1 MIRCTNGGLLVAKA
15 KEQNY
20 LHGAAIMTAGVIIMK
35 ILGALYKIPLGNML
49 GDDGYG
55 LFLQAYYV
63 YSLFLTLA
71 TAGFPVALSRMI
83 SAAQTC
89 GRQLQARRTYQVAWW
104 TFFVLGAVCSTVMFI
119 FPDWLADTLIH
130 SPDAALSIQA
140 LAPAVLLCCITS
152 TYRGLTQGY
161 GNMKPTTVSQIL
173 EVLAKVAAGLALAA
187 YLLKAGYDKPVAVS
201 GAIFGVTVGSLTA
214 LLYMLI
220 YKMRNYRF
228 DTLAEP
234 DVPESAGTIFKNLLS
249 IGIPIALG
257 SVALAL
263 INLID
268 AGLCMTRL
276 QNAVGYTYSHAKTL
290 YGVYGKA
297 QTLFNLPAAFI
308 TPLTISIVPA
318 ISAKLVMNA
327 RGEAGKISEDS
338 LRISMAIAL
347 PMGIGLAVLSE
358 PIMNVVYPNAHSSGP
373 LLLCLLGIASVFVCF
388 SLMSTAVLQA
398 TGKERLTLYSII
410 AGGLVKITIN
420 WFIVAIPTVNIYGAA
435 IGTIC
440 CYVTMCVLNLIFINR
455 SFENGLS
462 VKNIFIRPAV
472 PSLIMGVIALAV
484 YYGGMMLAPAGS
496 RIIMALIMC
505 VAIGAAVI
513 VYAVAVI
520 KLRVITTEDMKLI
533 PKGEKIAKLLHM
545 S

>member
-1 MIRCTNGGLLVAKA
+1 MAKA

-89 GRQLQARRTYQVAWW
+89 GRQMQARRTYQVAWW
-104 TFFVLGAVCSTVMFI
+104 TFFVLGAVCSSVMFI

-187 YLLKAGYDKPVAVS
+187 YLLKAGCDKPVAVS
-201 GAIFGVTVGSLTA
+201 GAIFGVTVGSLA
-214 LLYMLI
+214 SLLYMLI

-228 DTLAEP
+228 DIVAEP

-276 QNAVGYTYSHAKTL
+276 QNAVGFTYSHAKTL

-327 RGEAGKISEDS
+327 RKEAGKISEDS

-347 PMGIGLAVLSE
+347 PMGVGLAVLSE
-358 PIMNVVYPNAHSSGP
+358 PIMKVIYPNAHSSGP

-398 TGKERLTLYSII
+398 TGKERLTLYSIV

-420 WFIVAIPTVNIYGAA
+420 WFIVAIPAINIYGAA

-440 CYVTMCVLNLIFINR
+440 CYVTMCILNLIFINR
-455 SFENGLS
+455 SFENELS
-462 VKNIFIRPAV
+462 MKNIFIRPAA
-472 PSLIMGVIALAV
+472 PSVIMGVIALAV
-484 YYGGMMLAPAGS
+484 YYGGMMLAPSDG
-496 RIIMALIMC
+496 RLIMALIMC
-505 VAIGAAVI
+505 VAIGIAVI

-545 S
+545 R

>member
-1 MIRCTNGGLLVAKA
+1 MAKA

-83 SAAQTC
+83 SAAQAR
-89 GRQLQARRTYQVAWW
+89 GRLMQVRRTYRVAWW
-104 TFFVLGAVCSTVMFI
+104 TFFVLGVISSSIMFF
-119 FPDWLADTLIH
+119 FPDVLANTLIN
-130 SPDAALSIQA
+130 SPDTALSIQA
-140 LAPAVLLCCITS
+140 LAPAVLLCCVTS

-161 GNMKPTTVSQIL
+161 ENMTPTTVSQIL

-187 YLLKAGYDKPVAVS
+187 YFIKADYEQPVAVA
-201 GAIFGVTVGSLTA
+201 GAIFGVTVGSLAA
-214 LLYMLI
+214 LMYMMV

-228 DTLAEP
+228 DSVAQP
-234 DVPESAGTIFKNLLS
+234 DVPDSTGTILKNLLK

-257 SVALAL
+257 SVVLSL
-263 INLID
+263 INLVD

-276 QNAVGYTYSHAKTL
+276 QNAVGFSYDYAKTL

-308 TPLTISIVPA
+308 TPLTISVVPA
-318 ISAKLVMNA
+318 ISAKLVMEKRA
-327 RGEAGKISEDS
+327 EAGKISEDS

-347 PMGIGLAVLSE
+347 PMGVGLAVLCK
-358 PIMNVVYPNAHSSGP
+358 PIMNVIYPGANEAGP
-373 LLLCLLGIASVFVCF
+373 ALLCILGIASVFVCF
-388 SLMSTAVLQA
+388 SLISTAVLQA

-410 AGGLVKITIN
+410 AGGVVKISVN
-420 WFIVAIPTVNIYGAA
+420 WFVVAIPSVNIYGAA
-435 IGTIC
+435 IGTVC
-440 CYVTMCVLNLIFINR
+440 CYVTMCVLNLIFINT
-455 SFENGLS
+455 SFEKGLS
-462 VKNIFIRPAV
+462 IKNIFIKPAI
-472 PSLIMGVIALAV
+472 PSLVMGLVAFGVYSGAVLAL
-484 YYGGMMLAPAGS
+484 GEGKL
-496 RIIMALIMC
+496 IMALSMC
-505 VAIGAAVI
+505 AAIAAAVV

-520 KLRVITTEDMKLI
+520 KLRVITADDMKLI
-533 PKGEKIAKLLHM
+533 PKGEKLAKLLHM

>member
-1 MIRCTNGGLLVAKA
+1 MAKA
-15 KEQNY
+15 KQQNY

-83 SAAQTC
+83 SAAQTR
-89 GRQLQARRTYQVAWW
+89 GLQMQARRTYQVAWW
-104 TFFVLGAVCSTVMFI
+104 TFFTLGLLCSSVMFL
-119 FPDWLADTLIH
+119 FPEWLANSLIH
-130 SPDAALSIQA
+130 SPDAAISIQA
-140 LAPAVLLCCITS
+140 LAPAVLLCCITA

-161 GNMKPTTVSQIL
+161 GNMTPTTVSQIL

-187 YLLKAGYDKPVAVS
+187 YLLKSGYDKPVAVA
-201 GAIFGVTVGSLTA
+201 GAIFGVTVGSLAA
-214 LLYMLI
+214 LLYMLV

-228 DTLAEP
+228 DSLSEP

-276 QNAVGYTYSHAKTL
+276 QSAVGYSYSHAKTL

-318 ISAKLVMNA
+318 ISAKLVMNEK
-327 RGEAGKISEDS
+327 GEAGKISEDS

-347 PMGIGLAVLSE
+347 PMGVGLAVLCE

-398 TGKERLTLYSII
+398 TGREKLTLYSIVT
-410 AGGLVKITIN
+410 GGLVKIVVN
-420 WFIVAIPTVNIYGAA
+420 WFIVAIPAINIYGAA

-455 SFENGLS
+455 SFEKGLS
-462 VKNIFIRPAV
+462 MKNIFVRPAV
-472 PSLIMGVIALAV
+472 PCLIMGVIALGV
-484 YYGGMMLAPAGS
+484 YYGGMALLGSGS
-496 RIIMALIMC
+496 RIMMALVMC
-505 VAIGAAVI
+505 AAIGIAAVVYAAAVI
-513 VYAVAVI
+513 R
-520 KLRVITTEDMKLI
+520 LRVISAEDMKLI

-545 S
+545 K

>member
-1 MIRCTNGGLLVAKA
+1 MAKA

-234 DVPESAGTIFKNLLS
+234 DVPESAGTIFKNLLN

-318 ISAKLVMNA
+318 ISAKLVMNE

-472 PSLIMGVIALAV
+472 PSVIMGIIALAV
-484 YYGGMMLAPAGS
+484 YYGGMLLAPSGS

-520 KLRVITTEDMKLI
+520 KLRVITTEDMRLI

>member
-1 MIRCTNGGLLVAKA
+1 MIGGFLVAKA

-83 SAAQTC
+83 SAAQTR
-89 GRQLQARRTYQVAWW
+89 GLQMQARRTYQVAWW
-104 TFFVLGAVCSTVMFI
+104 TFFALGVICSAVMFI
-119 FPDWLADTLIH
+119 FPDWLADSMIN

-140 LAPAVLLCCITS
+140 LAPAVLLCCVTS

-161 GNMKPTTVSQIL
+161 GNMTPTTVSQIL

-187 YLLKAGYDKPVAVS
+187 YLIKAGYDKPIAVS
-201 GAIFGVTVGSLTA
+201 GAIFGVTVGSLAA

-228 DTLAEP
+228 EVVSEP
-234 DVPESAGTIFKNLLS
+234 DIPESAGTIFKNLLS

-268 AGLCMTRL
+268 AGLCMSRL
-276 QNAVGYTYSHAKTL
+276 QSAVGFSYSHAKTL

-297 QTLFNLPAAFI
+297 QTLFNLPSAFI

-327 RGEAGKISEDS
+327 REEAGKISEDS
-338 LRISMAIAL
+338 LRISMAMAL
-347 PMGIGLAVLSE
+347 PMGIGLAALSE
-358 PIMNVVYPNAHSSGP
+358 PIMNVIYPNAHESGP
-373 LLLCLLGIASVFVCF
+373 LLLCLLGIASIFVCF

-398 TGKERLTLYSII
+398 TGKEKLTLYSII
-410 AGGLVKITIN
+410 AGGLVKITVN
-420 WFIVAIPTVNIYGAA
+420 WFIVAVPEINIYGAA

-440 CYVTMCVLNLIFINR
+440 CYVTMGTLNLIFINR
-455 SFENGLS
+455 SFEKGLS
-462 VKNIFIRPAV
+462 MKNIFLKPAV
-472 PSLIMGVIALAV
+472 PSIIMGIIAIAV
-484 YYGGMMLAPAGS
+484 YYGGMAVLGS
-496 RIIMALIMC
+496 DSRMMMALVMC
-505 VAIGAAVI
+505 VAIGIAVI
-513 VYAVAVI
+513 VYAVSVI
-520 KLRVITTEDMKLI
+520 KLRVITSEDMKLI
-533 PKGEKIAKLLHM
+533 PKGEKVAKLLHM
-545 S
+545 K

>member
-1 MIRCTNGGLLVAKA
+1 
-15 KEQNY
+15 
-20 LHGAAIMTAGVIIMK
+20 
-35 ILGALYKIPLGNML
+35 
-49 GDDGYG
+49 
-55 LFLQAYYV
+55 
-63 YSLFLTLA
+63 
-71 TAGFPVALSRMI
+71 
-83 SAAQTC
+83 
-89 GRQLQARRTYQVAWW
+89 
-104 TFFVLGAVCSTVMFI
+104 
-119 FPDWLADTLIH
+119 
-130 SPDAALSIQA
+130 
-140 LAPAVLLCCITS
+140 
-152 TYRGLTQGY
+152 
-161 GNMKPTTVSQIL
+161 
-173 EVLAKVAAGLALAA
+173 
-187 YLLKAGYDKPVAVS
+187 
-201 GAIFGVTVGSLTA
+201 
-214 LLYMLI
+214 
-220 YKMRNYRF
+220 
-228 DTLAEP
+228 
-234 DVPESAGTIFKNLLS
+234 
-249 IGIPIALG
+249 
-257 SVALAL
+257 
-263 INLID
+263 
-268 AGLCMTRL
+268 
-276 QNAVGYTYSHAKTL
+276 
-290 YGVYGKA
+290 
-297 QTLFNLPAAFI
+297 
-308 TPLTISIVPA
+308 
-318 ISAKLVMNA
+318 MNE

-347 PMGIGLAVLSE
+347 PMGVGLAVLSE

-440 CYVTMCVLNLIFINR
+440 CYVTMCVLNL

-484 YYGGMMLAPAGS
+484 YYGGMMLAPAGG

>member
-1 MIRCTNGGLLVAKA
+1 MAKA

-20 LHGAAIMTAGVIIMK
+20 LHGAVIMTAGVIIMK

-83 SAAQTC
+83 SAAQAC
-89 GRQLQARRTYQVAWW
+89 GRQMQARRTYRVAWW
-104 TFFVLGAVCSTVMFI
+104 SFFVLGAVCSTFMFI

-187 YLLKAGYDKPVAVS
+187 YLLKTSCDKPVAVS
-201 GAIFGVTVGSLTA
+201 GAIFGVTVGSLVA

-228 DTLAEP
+228 DTVTEP

-347 PMGIGLAVLSE
+347 PMGVGLAVLSE
-358 PIMNVVYPNAHSSGP
+358 PIMKVIYPNAHSSGP

-398 TGKERLTLYSII
+398 TGKERLTLYSIV
-410 AGGLVKITIN
+410 AGGLVKIIIN
-420 WFIVAIPTVNIYGAA
+420 WFIVAIPAINIYGAA

-440 CYVTMCVLNLIFINR
+440 CYVTMCVLNLVFINR
-455 SFENGLS
+455 SFEKGLS
-462 VKNIFIRPAV
+462 MKNIFIRPAV
-472 PSLIMGVIALAV
+472 PSLIMGIIALAA
-484 YYGGMMLAPAGS
+484 YYGGMMLAPSDG
-496 RIIMALIMC
+496 RLIMALVMC
-505 VAIGAAVI
+505 VAIGIAVI

-545 S
+545 R

>member
-1 MIRCTNGGLLVAKA
+1 MAKA

-20 LHGAAIMTAGVIIMK
+20 LFGAAIMTAGVIIMK
-35 ILGALYKIPLGNML
+35 ILGAVYKIPLGNML

-63 YSLFLTLA
+63 YSMFLTLA

-83 SAAQTC
+83 SSAQTR
-89 GRQLQARRTYQVAWW
+89 GLQMQARRTYTVAWW
-104 TFFVLGAVCSTVMFI
+104 SFFALGVVCSAVMFI
-119 FPDWLADTLIH
+119 FPEWLADTLIH
-130 SPDAALSIQA
+130 SPDTALSIQA
-140 LAPAVLLCCITS
+140 LAPAVLLCCVVS

-161 GNMKPTTVSQIL
+161 GNMTPTTVSQVI
-173 EVLAKVAAGLALAA
+173 EVLAKVIVGLALAG
-187 YLLKAGYDKPVAVS
+187 YLIKQGYDNTVSVA
-201 GAIFGVTVGSLTA
+201 GAIFGVTVGSLVA
-214 LLYMLI
+214 LVYMMV

-228 DTLAEP
+228 ESVAEP
-234 DVPESAGTIFKNLLS
+234 DVPESAGTILKNLLR

-257 SVALAL
+257 SVVLSL
-263 INLID
+263 INLLD
-268 AGLCMTRL
+268 AGLCMSRL
-276 QNAVGYTYSHAKTL
+276 QDAVGYSYKYANTL

-318 ISAKLVMNA
+318 ISAQLALKNRA
-327 RGEAGKISEDS
+327 QAGKISEDS
-338 LRISMAIAL
+338 LRISMAVAL
-347 PMGIGLAVLSE
+347 PMGVGLAVLSE
-358 PIMNVVYPNAHSSGP
+358 PIMNVIYPTAHEAGG

-398 TGKERLTLYSII
+398 SGNEKLTLYSII

-420 WFIVAIPTVNIYGAA
+420 WFIIAIPSVNIYGAP

-440 CYVTMCVLNLIFINR
+440 CYVTMCVMNIIFINR
-455 SFENGLS
+455 SLDKKLS
-462 VKNIFIRPAV
+462 FKNVFLRPAV
-472 PSLIMGVIALAV
+472 PSLIMGIAAYGVFYLCCMFIAPDGRLA
-484 YYGGMMLAPAGS
+484 
-496 RIIMALIMC
+496 MALDMC
-505 VAIGAAVI
+505 IAIAVAVI

-520 KLRVITTEDMKLI
+520 KLRAITAEDMALI
-533 PKGEKIAKLLHM
+533 PKGDKIARLLHM

>member
-1 MIRCTNGGLLVAKA
+1 MIGGLLVAKA
-15 KEQNY
+15 KQQNY

-83 SAAQTC
+83 SAAQTR
-89 GRQLQARRTYQVAWW
+89 GLQMQARRTYRVAWW
-104 TFFVLGAVCSTVMFI
+104 TFFVLGAVCSTVMFV
-119 FPDWLADTLIH
+119 FPDWLADTLIN
-130 SPDAALSIQA
+130 SPDAAFSIQA
-140 LAPAVLLCCITS
+140 LAPAVLLCCITA

-161 GNMKPTTVSQIL
+161 GNMTPTTISQIL

-187 YLLKAGYDKPVAVS
+187 YLIKAGYDKPVAVP
-201 GAIFGVTVGSLTA
+201 GAIFGVTVGSLAA

-228 DTLAEP
+228 DTVSQP

-257 SVALAL
+257 SVALSL

-276 QNAVGYTYSHAKTL
+276 QSAVGYTYSHAKTL

-308 TPLTISIVPA
+308 TPLTVSIVPA
-318 ISAKLVMNA
+318 ISAKLVMDA
-327 RGEAGKISEDS
+327 REEAGKISEDS
-338 LRISMAIAL
+338 LRIAMAIAL
-347 PMGIGLAVLSE
+347 PMGVGLAVLCE
-358 PIMNVVYPNAHSSGP
+358 PIMNVIYPNAHESGP
-373 LLLCLLGIASVFVCF
+373 LLLCLLGVASVFVCF

-398 TGKERLTLYSII
+398 TGKERLTLYSIV

-420 WFIVAIPTVNIYGAA
+420 WFIVAIPSINIYGAA

-455 SFENGLS
+455 SFEKGLS
-462 VKNIFIRPAV
+462 MKNIFVRPAV
-472 PSLIMGVIALAV
+472 PSAIMGVIALAV
-484 YYGGMMLAPAGS
+484 YYGVMNLLSSDS
-496 RIIMALIMC
+496 RLMMALVMC
-505 VAIGAAVI
+505 IAIGVAVI
-513 VYAVAVI
+513 VYAVSVI

-545 S
+545 A

>member
-1 MIRCTNGGLLVAKA
+1 MIRYTNGGLLVAKA

-83 SAAQTC
+83 SAAQAC
-89 GRQLQARRTYQVAWW
+89 GRQMQARRTYRVAWW
-104 TFFVLGAVCSTVMFI
+104 SFFALGAVCSTFMFI

-173 EVLAKVAAGLALAA
+173 EVLAKVAAGLVLAA
-187 YLLKAGYDKPVAVS
+187 YLLKTGCDKPVAVS
-201 GAIFGVTVGSLTA
+201 GAIFGVTVGSLVA

-228 DTLAEP
+228 DMVTEP

-276 QNAVGYTYSHAKTL
+276 QNAVRYTYSHAKTL

-347 PMGIGLAVLSE
+347 PMGVGLAVLSE
-358 PIMNVVYPNAHSSGP
+358 PIMKVIYPNAHSSGP

-398 TGKERLTLYSII
+398 TGKERLTLYSIV
-410 AGGLVKITIN
+410 AGGLVKIIIN
-420 WFIVAIPTVNIYGAA
+420 WFIVAIPAINIYGAA

-440 CYVTMCVLNLIFINR
+440 CYVTMCVLNLVFINR
-455 SFENGLS
+455 SFEKGLS
-462 VKNIFIRPAV
+462 MKNIFIRPAV
-472 PSLIMGVIALAV
+472 PSLIMGIIALAA
-484 YYGGMMLAPAGS
+484 YYGGMMLTPSDG
-496 RIIMALIMC
+496 RLIMALVMC
-505 VAIGAAVI
+505 VAIGIAVI

-545 S
+545 R

>member
-1 MIRCTNGGLLVAKA
+1 MAKA

-220 YKMRNYRF
+220 YKMRNYSF

-234 DVPESAGTIFKNLLS
+234 DVPESAGTIFKNLLN

-398 TGKERLTLYSII
+398 TGKERLTLYSIV

>member
-1 MIRCTNGGLLVAKA
+1 MAKA

-83 SAAQTC
+83 SAAHTQ
-89 GRQLQARRTYQVAWW
+89 GRIMQARRTYHVAWW
-104 TFFVLGAVCSTVMFI
+104 TFFILGVVCSTVMFV

-130 SPDAALSIQA
+130 SPDTALSIQA
-140 LAPAVLLCCITS
+140 LAPAVLLCCITA

-161 GNMKPTTVSQIL
+161 ENMTPTTVSQIL

-187 YLLKAGYDKPVAVS
+187 YLIKQGAEQPVCVA
-201 GAIFGVTVGSLTA
+201 GAIFGVTVGSLAA
-214 LLYMLI
+214 LLYMLV
-220 YKMRNYRF
+220 YKMRCYRF
-228 DTLAEP
+228 EPASEP
-234 DVPESAGTIFKNLLS
+234 DVPDSAGIIFKNLLK
-249 IGIPIALG
+249 IGVPIALG
-257 SVALAL
+257 SVVLSL

-276 QNAVGYTYSHAKTL
+276 QNAVGFSYDYAKTL

-308 TPLTISIVPA
+308 TPLTVSVVPA
-318 ISAKLVMNA
+318 IAAKLALGNKA
-327 RGEAGKISEDS
+327 EAGKISEDS

-347 PMGIGLAVLSE
+347 PMGVGLAVLCR
-358 PIMNVVYPNAHSSGP
+358 PIMNVIYPGAHEAGP
-373 LLLCLLGIASVFVCF
+373 LLLCILGIASVFVCF
-388 SLMSTAVLQA
+388 SLISTAVLQA
-398 TGKERLTLYSII
+398 TGKERLTLFSII
-410 AGGLVKITIN
+410 GGGLVKITVN
-420 WFIVAIPTVNIYGAA
+420 WFIVAIPEINIYGAA
-435 IGTIC
+435 IGTVC
-440 CYVTMCVLNLIFINR
+440 CYITMCVMNLIFINR

-462 VKNIFIRPAV
+462 IKNIFLRPAV
-472 PSLIMGVIALAV
+472 PSVVMGAAAIAV
-484 YYGGMMLAPAGS
+484 YLLLAKAVS
-496 RIIMALIMC
+496 STAVSMC
-505 VAIGAAVI
+505 AAILVAAAI
-513 VYAVAVI
+513 YAVAVI
-520 KLRVITTEDMKLI
+520 KLRVITAEDMKLI
-533 PKGEKIAKLLHM
+533 PKGEKLAKLLHM
-545 S
+545 R

>member
-1 MIRCTNGGLLVAKA
+1 MIGGLLVAKA
-15 KEQNY
+15 KQQNY

-83 SAAQTC
+83 SAAQTR
-89 GRQLQARRTYQVAWW
+89 GLQMQARRTYRVAWW
-104 TFFVLGAVCSTVMFI
+104 TFFVLGAVCSTVMFV
-119 FPDWLADTLIH
+119 FPDWLASTLIN
-130 SPDAALSIQA
+130 SPDAAFSIQA
-140 LAPAVLLCCITS
+140 LAPAVLLCCVTA

-161 GNMKPTTVSQIL
+161 GNMTPTTISQIL

-187 YLLKAGYDKPVAVS
+187 YLIKAGYDKPVAVA
-201 GAIFGVTVGSLTA
+201 GAIFGVTVGSLAA

-228 DTLAEP
+228 DSVAQP

-257 SVALAL
+257 SVALSL

-276 QNAVGYTYSHAKTL
+276 QSAVGYTYSHAKTL

-308 TPLTISIVPA
+308 TPLTVSIVPA

-338 LRISMAIAL
+338 LRIAMAIAL
-347 PMGIGLAVLSE
+347 PQCPRVRTAAAVPTWRCIGVCVLLTYE
-358 PIMNVVYPNAHSSGP
+358 HGRSSGNGQGAAYALFYRRRRP
-373 LLLCLLGIASVFVCF
+373 CEDHDKLVYSRDPVYKHLRRRDRNDMLLCDNV
-388 SLMSTAVLQA
+388 
-398 TGKERLTLYSII
+398 R
-410 AGGLVKITIN
+410 
-420 WFIVAIPTVNIYGAA
+420 
-435 IGTIC
+435 
-440 CYVTMCVLNLIFINR
+440 
-455 SFENGLS
+455 FES
-462 VKNIFIRPAV
+462 YI
-472 PSLIMGVIALAV
+472 
-484 YYGGMMLAPAGS
+484 
-496 RIIMALIMC
+496 
-505 VAIGAAVI
+505 
-513 VYAVAVI
+513 
-520 KLRVITTEDMKLI
+520 
-533 PKGEKIAKLLHM
+533 H
-545 S
+545 

>member
-1 MIRCTNGGLLVAKA
+1 MAKA

-20 LHGAAIMTAGVIIMK
+20 LFGAAIMTAGVIIMK
-35 ILGALYKIPLGNML
+35 ILGAVYKIPLGNML

-63 YSLFLTLA
+63 YSMFLTLA

-83 SAAQTC
+83 SSAQTR
-89 GRQLQARRTYQVAWW
+89 GLQMQARRTYTVAWW
-104 TFFVLGAVCSTVMFI
+104 AFFALGVVCSAVMFI
-119 FPDWLADTLIH
+119 FPEWLADTLIH
-130 SPDAALSIQA
+130 SPDTALSIQA
-140 LAPAVLLCCITS
+140 LAPAVLLCCVVS

-161 GNMKPTTVSQIL
+161 GNMTPTTVSQVI
-173 EVLAKVAAGLALAA
+173 EVLAKVIVGLALAG
-187 YLLKAGYDKPVAVS
+187 YLIKQGYDNTVSVA
-201 GAIFGVTVGSLTA
+201 GAIFGVTVGSLVA
-214 LLYMLI
+214 LVYMMV

-228 DTLAEP
+228 ESVAEP
-234 DVPESAGTIFKNLLS
+234 DVPESAGTILKNLLR

-257 SVALAL
+257 SVVLSL
-263 INLID
+263 INLLD
-268 AGLCMTRL
+268 AGLCMSRL
-276 QNAVGYTYSHAKTL
+276 QDAVGYSYKYANTL

-318 ISAKLVMNA
+318 ISAQLALKNRA
-327 RGEAGKISEDS
+327 QAGKISEDS
-338 LRISMAIAL
+338 LRISIAVAL
-347 PMGIGLAVLSE
+347 PMGVGLAVLSE
-358 PIMNVVYPNAHSSGP
+358 PIMNVIYPTAHEAGG

-398 TGKERLTLYSII
+398 SGNEKLTLYSII

-420 WFIVAIPTVNIYGAA
+420 WFIIAIPSVNIYGAP

-440 CYVTMCVLNLIFINR
+440 CYVTMCVMNIIFINR
-455 SFENGLS
+455 SLDKKLS
-462 VKNIFIRPAV
+462 FKNVLLRPAV
-472 PSLIMGVIALAV
+472 PSLIMGIAAYGVFYLCCMFIAPDGRLA
-484 YYGGMMLAPAGS
+484 
-496 RIIMALIMC
+496 MALDMC
-505 VAIGAAVI
+505 IAIAVAVI

-520 KLRVITTEDMKLI
+520 KLRAITAEDMALI
-533 PKGEKIAKLLHM
+533 PKGDKIARLLHM

>member
-1 MIRCTNGGLLVAKA
+1 MIGGFLVAKA

-83 SAAQTC
+83 SAAQTR
-89 GRQLQARRTYQVAWW
+89 GLQMQARRTYQVAWW
-104 TFFVLGAVCSTVMFI
+104 TFFALGVVCSAVMFI
-119 FPDWLADTLIH
+119 FPDWLADSMIN

-140 LAPAVLLCCITS
+140 LAPAVLLCCVTS

-161 GNMKPTTVSQIL
+161 GNMTPTTVSQIL

-187 YLLKAGYDKPVAVS
+187 YLIKAGYDKPVAVS
-201 GAIFGVTVGSLTA
+201 GAIFGVTVGSLAA

-228 DTLAEP
+228 EVVSEP
-234 DVPESAGTIFKNLLS
+234 DIPESAGTIFKNLLS

-268 AGLCMTRL
+268 AGLCMSRL
-276 QNAVGYTYSHAKTL
+276 QSAVGFSYSHAKTL

-297 QTLFNLPAAFI
+297 QTLFNLPSAFI

-327 RGEAGKISEDS
+327 REEAGKISEDS
-338 LRISMAIAL
+338 LRISMAMAL
-347 PMGIGLAVLSE
+347 PMGIGLAALSE
-358 PIMNVVYPNAHSSGP
+358 PIMNVIYPNAHESGP
-373 LLLCLLGIASVFVCF
+373 LLLCLLGIASIFVCF

-398 TGKERLTLYSII
+398 TGKEKLTLYSII
-410 AGGLVKITIN
+410 AGGLVKITVN
-420 WFIVAIPTVNIYGAA
+420 WFIVAVPEINIYGAA

-440 CYVTMCVLNLIFINR
+440 CYVTMGTLNLIFINR
-455 SFENGLS
+455 SFEKGLS
-462 VKNIFIRPAV
+462 MKNIFLKPAV
-472 PSLIMGVIALAV
+472 PSIIMGIIAIAV
-484 YYGGMMLAPAGS
+484 YYGGMAVLGS
-496 RIIMALIMC
+496 DSRMMMALVMC
-505 VAIGAAVI
+505 VAIGIAVI
-513 VYAVAVI
+513 VYAVSVI
-520 KLRVITTEDMKLI
+520 KLRVITSEDMKLI
-533 PKGEKIAKLLHM
+533 PKGEKVAKLLHM
-545 S
+545 K

>member
-1 MIRCTNGGLLVAKA
+1 MIRYTNGGLLVAKA

-83 SAAQTC
+83 SAAQAC
-89 GRQLQARRTYQVAWW
+89 GRQMQARRTYRVAWW
-104 TFFVLGAVCSTVMFI
+104 SFFVLGAVCSTFMFI

-187 YLLKAGYDKPVAVS
+187 YLLKTDCDKPVAVS
-201 GAIFGVTVGSLTA
+201 GAIFGVTIGSLVA

-228 DTLAEP
+228 DTVTEP

-347 PMGIGLAVLSE
+347 PMGVGLAVLSE
-358 PIMNVVYPNAHSSGP
+358 PIMKVIYPNAHSSGP

-398 TGKERLTLYSII
+398 TGKERLTLYSIV
-410 AGGLVKITIN
+410 AGGLVKIIIN
-420 WFIVAIPTVNIYGAA
+420 WFIVAIPAINIYGAA

-440 CYVTMCVLNLIFINR
+440 CYVTMCVLNLVFINR
-455 SFENGLS
+455 SFEKGLS
-462 VKNIFIRPAV
+462 MKNIFIRPAV
-472 PSLIMGVIALAV
+472 PSLIMGIIALAA
-484 YYGGMMLAPAGS
+484 YYGGMMLTPSDG
-496 RIIMALIMC
+496 RLIMALVMC
-505 VAIGAAVI
+505 VAIGIAII

-545 S
+545 R

>member
-1 MIRCTNGGLLVAKA
+1 MIRFTNGGLLVAKA

-347 PMGIGLAVLSE
+347 PMGVGLAVLSE

-398 TGKERLTLYSII
+398 TGKERLTLYSIV

-484 YYGGMMLAPAGS
+484 YYGGMMLAPSGS
-496 RIIMALIMC
+496 RIIMALVMC
-505 VAIGAAVI
+505 VAIAAAVI

-520 KLRVITTEDMKLI
+520 KLRVITTEDMRLI

>member
-1 MIRCTNGGLLVAKA
+1 MAKA

-63 YSLFLTLA
+63 YSMFLTLA

-83 SAAQTC
+83 SAAQTQ
-89 GRQLQARRTYQVAWW
+89 GRQMQARRTYHVAWW
-104 TFFVLGAVCSTVMFI
+104 TFFTLGAVCSTVMFV
-119 FPDWLADTLIH
+119 FPDWLANTLIH
-130 SPDAALSIQA
+130 SPDTALSIQA

-161 GNMKPTTVSQIL
+161 ENMTPTTISQIL

-187 YLLKAGYDKPVAVS
+187 YFIKAGYDQPVAVA
-201 GAIFGVTVGSLTA
+201 GAIFGVTVGSLAA
-214 LLYMLI
+214 LLYILI
-220 YKMRNYRF
+220 YKTRNYRF
-228 DTLAEP
+228 DTVAEP
-234 DVPESAGTIFKNLLS
+234 DVPESAGTIFKKLLS

-276 QNAVGYTYSHAKTL
+276 QDAVGFSYSHAKTL

-318 ISAKLVMNA
+318 ISAKLVMDA
-327 RGEAGKISEDS
+327 RGEAAKISEDS

-347 PMGIGLAVLSE
+347 PMGVGLAVLCE
-358 PIMNVVYPNAHSSGP
+358 PIMKVIYPGAHESGP
-373 LLLCLLGIASVFVCF
+373 LLLCLLGVASIFVCF
-388 SLMSTAVLQA
+388 SLISTAILQA
-398 TGKERLTLYSII
+398 TGKEKLTLISII
-410 AGGLVKITIN
+410 AGGLAKICVN
-420 WFIVAIPTVNIYGAA
+420 WFIVAIPSVNIYGAA
-435 IGTIC
+435 IGTVV
-440 CYVTMCVLNLIFINR
+440 CYITMSTLNLIFINR
-455 SFENGLS
+455 SFSKGLS
-462 VKNIFIRPAV
+462 MKNIFLRPAV
-472 PSLIMGVIALAV
+472 PSLVMGVVALGV
-484 YYGGMMLAPAGS
+484 YYGAMLVLGDG
-496 RIIMALIMC
+496 RLLMALSMC
-505 VAIGAAVI
+505 AAIGAAVI

-545 S
+545 A

>member
-1 MIRCTNGGLLVAKA
+1 MAKA

-234 DVPESAGTIFKNLLS
+234 DVPESAGTIFKNLLN

-318 ISAKLVMNA
+318 ISAKLVMNE

-347 PMGIGLAVLSE
+347 PMGVGLAVLSE

-398 TGKERLTLYSII
+398 TGKERLTLYSIV

-472 PSLIMGVIALAV
+472 PSVIMGVIALAV

-496 RIIMALIMC
+496 RIIMALVMC

>member
-1 MIRCTNGGLLVAKA
+1 MIRYTNGGLLVAKA

-20 LHGAAIMTAGVIIMK
+20 LHGAVIMTAGVIIMK

-89 GRQLQARRTYQVAWW
+89 GRQMQARRTYRVAWW
-104 TFFVLGAVCSTVMFI
+104 SFFVLGAVCSTFMFI

-187 YLLKAGYDKPVAVS
+187 YLLKTGCDKPVAVS
-201 GAIFGVTVGSLTA
+201 GAIFGVTIGSLVA

-228 DTLAEP
+228 DTVTEP

-276 QNAVGYTYSHAKTL
+276 QNAVGYTYSHSKTL

-347 PMGIGLAVLSE
+347 PMGVGLAVLSE
-358 PIMNVVYPNAHSSGP
+358 PIMKVIYPNAHSSGP

-398 TGKERLTLYSII
+398 TGKERLTLYSIV
-410 AGGLVKITIN
+410 AGGLVKIIIN
-420 WFIVAIPTVNIYGAA
+420 WFIVAIPAINIYGAA

-440 CYVTMCVLNLIFINR
+440 CYVTMCVLNLVFINR
-455 SFENGLS
+455 SFEKGLS
-462 VKNIFIRPAV
+462 MKNIFIRPAV
-472 PSLIMGVIALAV
+472 PSLIMGIIALAA
-484 YYGGMMLAPAGS
+484 YYGGMMLTPSDG
-496 RIIMALIMC
+496 RLIMALVMC
-505 VAIGAAVI
+505 VAIGIAVI

-545 S
+545 R

>member
-234 DVPESAGTIFKNLLS
+234 DVPESAGTIFKNLLN

-398 TGKERLTLYSII
+398 TGKERLTLYSIV

-472 PSLIMGVIALAV
+472 PSVIMGIIALAV
-484 YYGGMMLAPAGS
+484 YYGGMLLAPSGG
-496 RIIMALIMC
+496 RLIMALIMC

>member
-1 MIRCTNGGLLVAKA
+1 MAKA

-83 SAAQTC
+83 SAAQTR
-89 GRQLQARRTYQVAWW
+89 GLQMQARRTYQVAWW
-104 TFFVLGAVCSTVMFI
+104 TFFALGVVCSAVMFI
-119 FPDWLADTLIH
+119 FPDWLADSMIN

-140 LAPAVLLCCITS
+140 LAPAVLLCCVTS

-161 GNMKPTTVSQIL
+161 GNMTPTTVSQIL

-187 YLLKAGYDKPVAVS
+187 YLIKAGYDKPVAVS
-201 GAIFGVTVGSLTA
+201 GAIFGVTVGSLAA

-228 DTLAEP
+228 EVVSEP
-234 DVPESAGTIFKNLLS
+234 DIPESAGTIFKNLLS

-268 AGLCMTRL
+268 AGLCMSRL
-276 QNAVGYTYSHAKTL
+276 QSAVGFSYSHAKTL

-297 QTLFNLPAAFI
+297 QTLFNLPSAFI

-327 RGEAGKISEDS
+327 REEAGKISEDS
-338 LRISMAIAL
+338 LRISMAMAL
-347 PMGIGLAVLSE
+347 PMGIGLAALSE
-358 PIMNVVYPNAHSSGP
+358 PIMNVIYPNAHESGP
-373 LLLCLLGIASVFVCF
+373 LLLCLLGIASIFVCF

-398 TGKERLTLYSII
+398 TGKEKLTLYSII
-410 AGGLVKITIN
+410 AGGLVKITVN
-420 WFIVAIPTVNIYGAA
+420 WFIVAVPEINIYGAA

-440 CYVTMCVLNLIFINR
+440 CYVTMGTLNLIFINR
-455 SFENGLS
+455 SFEKGLS
-462 VKNIFIRPAV
+462 MKNIFLKPAV
-472 PSLIMGVIALAV
+472 PSIIMGIIAIAV
-484 YYGGMMLAPAGS
+484 YYGGMAVLGS
-496 RIIMALIMC
+496 DSRMMMALVMC
-505 VAIGAAVI
+505 VAIGIAVI
-513 VYAVAVI
+513 VYAVSVI
-520 KLRVITTEDMKLI
+520 KLRVITSEDMKLI
-533 PKGEKIAKLLHM
+533 PKGEKVAKLLHM
-545 S
+545 K